1 MSSDT
6 KRFNVLSRGRCR
18 DKMLAMK
25 HLCGLS
31 EMQYDILC
39 LKGSS
44 GRRGYTREE
53 IAFKLNASE
62 RTVDREY
69 ADAKNKILEIID
81 RYGQQDYK
89 GNFFFELD
97 TKLTGYDWSKYDNA

>member
-1 MSSDT
+1 MSSI
-6 KRFNVLSRGRCR
+6 KKFNALSKGRCK

-25 HLCGLS
+25 HLCELS
-31 EMQYDILC
+31 DLQYEILC
-39 LKGSS
+39 LKWCS

-53 IAFKLNASE
+53 IANRCNIST

-69 ADAKNKILEIID
+69 ADAVVKIISIIKE
-81 RYGQQDYK
+81 YNQENYE

-97 TKLTGYDWSKYDNA
+97 EKMTGYDWSKHTKV

>member
-1 MSSDT
+1 MSSI
-6 KRFNVLSRGRCR
+6 KKFNALSKGRCK

-25 HLCGLS
+25 HLCELS
-31 EMQYDILC
+31 DLQYEILC
-39 LKGSS
+39 LKWCS

-53 IAFKLNASE
+53 IANRCNISI

-81 RYGQQDYK
+81 QYNQEDYK

-97 TKLTGYDWSKYDNA
+97 SKLTGYDWSKYLK

>member
-6 KRFNVLSRGRCR
+6 KRFNLLSRGRCR

-31 EMQYDILC
+31 EIQYDILC
-39 LKGSS
+39 LKWCS

-97 TKLTGYDWSKYDNA
+97 TKLTGYDWSKYNNA

>member
-1 MSSDT
+1 MSDT
-6 KRFNVLSRGRCR
+6 TKFNLLSKGRCK
-18 DKMLAMK
+18 DKMLAMT
-25 HLCGLS
+25 HICELS
-31 EMQYDILC
+31 EIQYEILC
-39 LKGSS
+39 MKWCA

-53 IAFKLNASE
+53 IAYKLNISP

-81 RYGQQDYK
+81 QYNQGDYK

-97 TKLTGYDWSKYDNA
+97 SKLTGYDWSKHLK